1 MKKKYEL
8 KNPVLRK
15 PFINNAI
22 EEFNNN
28 LALKNKNLR
37 VDFDEDTYRYFIK
50 LDHEYFKKQGCICD
64 DEKIRLNKLY
74 NEKCELNRVIKENT
88 NDKELKTVPI
98 VIHKYFGYPM
108 YEMTV
113 S

>member
-15 PFINNAI
+15 HFIINAI

-28 LALKNKNLR
+28 LALKNKNFR

-50 LDHEYFKKQGCICD
+50 LDHEYFTKQGM
-64 DEKIRLNKLY
+64 
-74 NEKCELNRVIKENT
+74 
-88 NDKELKTVPI
+88 
-98 VIHKYFGYPM
+98 HF
-108 YEMTV
+108 
-113 S
+113 